1 MKDSPR
7 ILHVSTPKSWR
18 GGEQQLAY
26 LFEQLQGK
34 GIHQHIICA
43 SGSEMEQKCKTEK
56 WSFSAVPVK
65 SSLDFSFAKKLRN
78 LCLEQKVDIV
88 HTHDSKGHTFAVLAA
103 TFYRN
108 QASIV
113 VSRRVDFPVSGS
125 PLSKWKYNH
134 KKVTRIVCVSDTIK
148 KITGQ
153 SIRDKS
159 KLVTVHSGVN
169 MARFEEVKDTRPL
182 EKEFN
187 LDPNKPIIGNVAA
200 LAPHK
205 DYPTF
210 IATAQELVRLGVD
223 AQFVIVG
230 DGPLHNQIHQLVKES
245 GIADKITFTGFRK
258 DVLEVLSNFD
268 IFLITS
274 ETEGLGTSILDAF
287 GCKVPVVATRAG
299 GIPEIVIHTKTGLS
313 ASVKDSQ
320 SLAVEVVRYLRDE
333 TLRKQMVR
341 NASEHLQ
348 EFTVEATAQKTL
360 KVYSEVL
367 TESRL

>member
-7 ILHVSTPKSWR
+7 VLHVSTPKSWR

-26 LFEQLQGK
+26 LFEQLRK
-34 GIHQHIICA
+34 KEIHQHIICP
-43 SGSEMEQKCKTEK
+43 SGSEMEQRCKSEG
-56 WSFSAVPVK
+56 WSYTAVEVK
-65 SSLDFSFAKKLRN
+65 SSIDFSVAKKIRDISLD
-78 LCLEQKVDIV
+78 QKIDIV

-108 QASIV
+108 LASIV
-113 VSRRVDFPVSGS
+113 VSRRVDFPVSSS

-134 KKVTRIVCVSDTIK
+134 KRVARIVCVSDTIA
-148 KITGQ
+148 KITGR
-153 SIRDKS
+153 SIHEKS
-159 KLVTVHSGVN
+159 KLVTVHSGVD
-169 MARFEEVKDTRPL
+169 ASRFDQIKNTQPL

-187 LDPNKPIIGNVAA
+187 LDPKKPIIGNVAA

-210 IATAQELVRLGVD
+210 IATAQELTRMGVE

-230 DGPLHNQIHQLVKES
+230 DGPLHNQIHQMVKDS
-245 GIADKITFTGFRK
+245 GIAEKITFTGFRK
-258 DVLEVLSNFD
+258 DVLEVLSNLD
-268 IFLITS
+268 VFLITS

-299 GIPEIVIHTKTGLS
+299 GIPELVIHSKTGLS
-313 ASVKDSQ
+313 APVKDGKA
-320 SLAVEVVRYLRDE
+320 LAIEVVRFLKDE
-333 TLRKQMVR
+333 TLRSQMVR
-341 NASEHLQ
+341 NASEHLLN
-348 EFTVEATAQKTL
+348 FTVEATAEKTL
-360 KVYSEVL
+360 RVYSEVL